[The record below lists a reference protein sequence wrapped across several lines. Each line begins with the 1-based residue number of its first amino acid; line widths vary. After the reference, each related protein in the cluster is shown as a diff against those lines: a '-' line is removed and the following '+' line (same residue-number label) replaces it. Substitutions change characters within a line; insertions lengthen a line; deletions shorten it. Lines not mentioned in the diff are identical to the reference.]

1 MAVKILDTGFTL
13 TDEQL
18 DNAMLTAY
26 WLAEDENILLPLRHL
41 HRRIQALEP

>member
-1 MAVKILDTGFTL
+1 MAPKILDTGPKL

-18 DNAMLTAY
+18 DNTMLRAF
-26 WLAEDENILLPLRHL
+26 WRAEDENILLLLRHL